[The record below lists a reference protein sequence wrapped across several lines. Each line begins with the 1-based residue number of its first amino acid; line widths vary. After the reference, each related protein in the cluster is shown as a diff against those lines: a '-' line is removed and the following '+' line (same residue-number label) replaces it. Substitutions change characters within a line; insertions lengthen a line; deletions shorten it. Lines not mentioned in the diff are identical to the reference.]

1 MRKGE
6 FDDGSQV
13 LRAKIDMGSPNLNMR
28 DPVIYRIRRITHHQ
42 TGTQWIIYPMYDFT
56 HCLSDSIEGITHS
69 LCTLEYEDHRPL
81 YDWVL
86 NEVGRECHP
95 QQIEFSRLNLEYT
108 ITSKR
113 KLNQLVTESHVNG
126 WDDPRMTT
134 ISGLRRRGY
143 TPESIINF
151 CQQIGVSKNINTTE
165 IFLLENSIRQ
175 DLEQKA
181 RRVLGV
187 LRPLKIII
195 ENYPSDQI
203 EELQAK
209 YHPQNEEWGTRI
221 LPFSKEIYIDENDF
235 SEEPPPKY
243 KRLIPGGE
251 IRLRYAYV
259 IRCERVI
266 KDEKTGRVIE
276 LRCSYD
282 TDTLGKKPEGRKVKG
297 VVHWVAAQHSVP
309 AEVTLYDRLFTKA
322 LPEEDKDVDFKTH
335 INPNSKMILSNARVE
350 QSLLQTKP
358 GTRYQFEREG
368 YFIVESVNAEQRHLA
383 FNRIVTLRDTW
394 ANIEKQTS

>member
-259 IRCERVI
+259 IRCDRV
-266 KDEKTGRVIE
+266 
-276 LRCSYD
+276 
-282 TDTLGKKPEGRKVKG
+282 
-297 VVHWVAAQHSVP
+297 Q
-309 AEVTLYDRLFTKA
+309 
-322 LPEEDKDVDFKTH
+322 
-335 INPNSKMILSNARVE
+335 
-350 QSLLQTKP
+350 
-358 GTRYQFEREG
+358 
-368 YFIVESVNAEQRHLA
+368 
-383 FNRIVTLRDTW
+383 
-394 ANIEKQTS
+394 